1 VFVEEES
8 EGPQMFVLVLGVS
21 PHEKA
26 ENWSWKD
33 ICAWAC
39 ASREDEEVE
48 EEDE

>member
-1 VFVEEES
+1 MFVEEES
-8 EGPQMFVLVLGVS
+8 EGPQMFVLVLVVLGVS

-39 ASREDEEVE
+39 ASREE